1 VNSVAFE
8 SSLTAGREQ
17 ASERS
22 LATAERPPR
31 WERRKERRPA
41 ELLAAAL
48 DCFVERGF
56 AATRLDDVAARAGVS
71 KGTLYLY
78 YEGKD
83 QLFMAVVRANIVP
96 LIEDF
101 RREVTGSNASS
112 TELMRRFILGWWRQV
127 GETKLAGIAKL
138 IVAEAGNFP
147 EVARFFHNE
156 VSLPNH
162 RLLAEL
168 IDRGIQTGEFRPVDS
183 EAAAHLFLAPLV
195 LRAIWNHSIQPCCTE
210 AFPVS
215 NERMLE
221 AHIGMVLQG
230 LAQSSPACP
239 T

>member
-1 VNSVAFE
+1 VNPAAFE
-8 SSLTAGREQ
+8 GSPAAAERDRV
-17 ASERS
+17 SERLPS
-22 LATAERPPR
+22 AERPPR

-56 AATRLDDVAARAGVS
+56 AATRLDDLAARAGVS

-96 LIEDF
+96 LIEYF
-101 RREVTGSNASS
+101 QREVTGSSASS
-112 TELMRRFILGWWRQV
+112 AELLRRFILGWWKQV

-147 EVARFFHNE
+147 EVARFFQDE

-162 RLLAEL
+162 RLLAQL

-195 LRAIWNHSIQPCCTE
+195 LRAIWNHSIQPCCTD

-215 NERMLE
+215 NERLLE
-221 AHIGMVLQG
+221 AHIDMVLRG